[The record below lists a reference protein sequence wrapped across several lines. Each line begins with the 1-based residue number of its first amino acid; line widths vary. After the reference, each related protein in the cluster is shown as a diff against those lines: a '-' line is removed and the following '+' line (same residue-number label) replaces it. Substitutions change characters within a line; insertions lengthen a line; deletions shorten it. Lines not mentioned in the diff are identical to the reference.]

1 MGCAPQQQAFVPLIV
16 AGVAMVLKV
25 NRSPGAD
32 ASGLYRRPRMVM
44 QAKRFEEFP
53 AILEK
58 LKTYPTPVRIVG
70 ADYSQTRCVGGDG
83 GTTVDTSALN
93 QIIEFGETTVRAQAG
108 VRIGTLARAL
118 AERGQEL
125 ALTPEIGHISLGA
138 LAVTTCPQASHQ
150 PGLAQLSSLVSE
162 LKLITPQGRQMTVTE
177 RNGDLMRV
185 LRSSFG
191 LLGVVHEVVLRVQPM
206 QPVRIDYQVLTLR
219 DFRARFAGIVNAPG
233 ALRLHI
239 SPFNDRIIVERRTIE
254 DVDSF
259 SRSGIWQIRNSVMKN
274 VLPAFGSTVGSVLA
288 APGVRS
294 AVVSGVQRALR
305 ATLDRATRGVVMY
318 AHEWMRDL
326 PPEAWKARYTY
337 SMWAFPESDFPRLL
351 GEYFA
356 FSKAHY
362 KDHRYRC
369 NVVNGASR
377 IHQDRGSLFSV
388 SHGGPMFTLEPSS
401 TGDRGWD
408 EFLMDFNDF
417 ASKLGGTP
425 TFNQTRALQPDHV
438 AKAFG
443 DRLKLFRALRQRTD
457 PLNRLRNSYFAY
469 LLG

>member
-1 MGCAPQQQAFVPLIV
+1 
-16 AGVAMVLKV
+16 MVLKV

-44 QAKRFEEFP
+44 QAKRFEEIP

-58 LKTYPTPVRIVG
+58 SKTYPTPVRIVG

-93 QIIEFGETTVRAQAG
+93 KIIEFGENTVRAQAG
-108 VRIGTLARAL
+108 VRIGTLAQAL

-138 LAVTTCPQASHQ
+138 LAVTTCPQASYQ
-150 PGLAQLSSLVSE
+150 PGVAQLSSLVSE

-177 RNGDLMRV
+177 RDGDLMRV

-206 QPVRIDYQVLTLR
+206 QPVRIDYQVLTLK

-254 DVDSF
+254 DVDNF

-326 PPEAWKARYTY
+326 PPEAWKARYSY
-337 SMWAFPESDFPRLL
+337 SMWAFPEAEFPRLL

-356 FSKAHY
+356 FSKAYY
-362 KDHRYRC
+362 KEHRYRC

-401 TGDRGWD
+401 TGDQGWD

-438 AKAFG
+438 TKAFG
-443 DRLKLFRALRQRTD
+443 DRLKLFRALRKRTD